1 MQTEAANSK
10 TRADAQAYAV
20 QGDVEPPLTA
30 LDPEVA
36 ASVGGASVDPRL
48 LVAMAFQD
56 IAANA
61 AKVGNLNISP
71 DLLETLLN
79 GNGRN

>member
-1 MQTEAANSK
+1 
-10 TRADAQAYAV
+10 
-20 QGDVEPPLTA
+20 
-30 LDPEVA
+30 
-36 ASVGGASVDPRL
+36 VDPRL

-71 DLLETLLN
+71 DLLETLLQRD
-79 GNGRN
+79 GRVK

>member
-1 MQTEAANSK
+1 MLAA
-10 TRADAQAYAV
+10 RA
-20 QGDVEPPLTA
+20 
-30 LDPEVA
+30 
-36 ASVGGASVDPRL
+36 VDPRL

-71 DLLETLLN
+71 ELLDTLLQRN
-79 GNGRN
+79 GHEE